1 MAKQQIDTIY
11 EKLRQGED
19 FATLASTYSKDPG
32 SASNGGDLGWVS
44 EGDMVP
50 SFEAMMKKTSVNDYS
65 VPFQSQ
71 FGWHI
76 LKVDE
81 KRQKDVSDVYR
92 KNMAREILYQR
103 MAPQALDDWMQDLR
117 AQAYVKI
124 MQ

>member
-1 MAKQQIDTIY
+1 M
-11 EKLRQGED
+11 
-19 FATLASTYSKDPG
+19 
-32 SASNGGDLGWVS
+32 GWVS